1 LIASIAGGYIY
12 LSTDYGKT
20 WVSTNTPPSNPWSY
34 VGCSADG
41 NEFVAGVGGGG
52 QTYFWVL
59 KNTPTPKL
67 NLASSNTNLALSWL
81 IPSTNFVVQ
90 QSPDLISWSSLT
102 DAPAFNFTNL
112 NYSLPLSPSNST
124 SFFRLISQ

>member
-1 LIASIAGGYIY
+1 MFAAVY
-12 LSTDYGKT
+12 
-20 WVSTNTPPSNPWSY
+20 
-34 VGCSADG
+34 
-41 NEFVAGVGGGG
+41 GGGIWTY
-52 QTYFWVL
+52 QTVAS
-59 KNTPTPKL
+59 PQL
-67 NLASSNTNLALSWL
+67 NLTTSNTNLALSWL

-112 NYSLPLSPSNST
+112 NYSLPLSPTNST